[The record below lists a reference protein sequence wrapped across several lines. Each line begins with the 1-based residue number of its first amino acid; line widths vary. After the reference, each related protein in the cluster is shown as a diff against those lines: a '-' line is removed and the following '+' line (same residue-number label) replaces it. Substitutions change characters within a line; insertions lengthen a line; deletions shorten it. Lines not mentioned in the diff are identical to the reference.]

1 MALNAGYVA
10 RETTQNLGRN
20 PTLTLAS
27 IITVAIALTLAGVA
41 LLVREGTN
49 NLAGKFRGDVELI
62 IFLDPA
68 ISGEQRA
75 AIQTSLDGNPEVSE
89 FAYVDEREAFEE
101 AQDLFADQPT
111 MLRLLREG
119 DVPTSFRVEPTNPD
133 FQSVVALRGIYERE
147 AGVQQVE
154 SATEAI
160 RAIQEL
166 TEKLNF
172 GVLFASAVSAGV
184 SVLLIYNTIR
194 TAMFAR
200 RREIEVM
207 KLVGATNWFIRVP
220 FILEGV
226 VQALLGGALAVGLL
240 LGLNV
245 VLFGA
250 LAENQY
256 FELFQNFD
264 FTIATVVGT
273 SVPLVLVGVAI
284 GALGSGFAVGR
295 FLDV

>member
-62 IFLDPA
+62 IFLDPE
-68 ISGEQRA
+68 ISGEQRT
-75 AIQTSLDGNPEVSE
+75 AIQTSLDGNPEVGE

-220 FILEGV
+220 FILEGM

-264 FTIATVVGT
+264 FSVATVVGT
-273 SVPLVLVGVAI
+273 SLPLVLVGVAI